1 MSDSTVYE
9 TCSNKFTTDQLD
21 RLLSCIADGSQAK
34 SADLASGLN
43 SFYLIFAGALVF
55 FMQTGFAMLCAGS
68 IRSKN
73 VKNVLLWNLLD
84 SCGGGLAFW
93 ITGYAFAY
101 GGETDEAKW
110 TFIGHTNF
118 FLTGDVDF
126 GYWFFQFAFACALSS
141 IVAGTIAERCQMKGY
156 LFYSFF
162 LVGFAYPVVAHAF
175 WSTNGFLANTTKEPM
190 FGSGAIDFAGSGPV
204 HMMGGVTA
212 LMAAIVLGPRMGR
225 FYDERGQ
232 LLEEP
237 NDIPGHSTP
246 LAILGTFALWFG
258 WYGFNPGSTFGVSTA
273 QAGTVAAM
281 VAVNTTLAAC
291 AGAVSAMFTSTWLNL
306 RETGIHTY
314 DVAYTMNGLLTGLV
328 AITAGCA
335 SVESWAAVVIGIV
348 AGWVYLAASKLLLK
362 LRIDDAV
369 DAIPVHLF
377 GGAWGL
383 IAAGLFSTPV
393 LMENAYGQSDHV
405 GWFYEWGRGSGN
417 FTLCGI
423 QLIGCLFITGWTV
436 ALMYPFFRLLNFFG
450 SLRVDPME
458 EEAGMDIS
466 RHNGSGYNH
475 DISNHESD
483 AASSLHEKRQSIRDS
498 RHGNKGSFKK
508 GDAAEPEQPIDD
520 VVDDKVG
527 VSDDD
532 LAV

>member
-1 MSDSTVYE
+1 MDEPPPVFE
-9 TCSNKFTTDQLD
+9 TCSAKFGSDELD
-21 RLLSCIADGSQAK
+21 KLLSCISDQHTDNLGDLADGL
-34 SADLASGLN
+34 D

-84 SCGGGLAFW
+84 SCGGGIAFW

-101 GGETDEAKW
+101 GGDEATSNK
-110 TFIGHTNF
+110 TFVGNTNF
-118 FLTGDVDF
+118 FMIGEIDHAF
-126 GYWFFQFAFACALSS
+126 WFFQFAFACALSS
-141 IVAGTIAERCQMKGY
+141 IVAGTIAERTQMKGY

-175 WSTNGFLANTTKEPM
+175 WSTHGFLSNVNDEPLW
-190 FGSGAIDFAGSGPV
+190 GSGAIDFAGSGPV

-212 LMAAIVLGPRMGR
+212 LMAAIVLGPRLGR
-225 FYDERGQ
+225 FYDENGAP
-232 LLEEP
+232 LDTP
-237 NDIPGHSTP
+237 VDIPGHSTP

-258 WYGFNPGSTFGVSTA
+258 WYGFNPGSTFGVSSKD
-273 QAGTVAAM
+273 AGEVAAL

-291 AGAVSAMFTSTWLNL
+291 SGALSAMFTSTWMDY
-306 RETGIHTY
+306 RSTGLHTY

-335 SVESWAAVVIGIV
+335 AVETWAAVVIGIV
-348 AGWVYLAASKLLLK
+348 AGWVYLAASKLLIK

-383 IAAGLFSTPV
+383 IAAGLFSTPD
-393 LMENAYGQSDHV
+393 LMEKAYGQSDHV
-405 GWFYEWGRGSGN
+405 GWFYEFGRGSGD
-417 FTLCGI
+417 FTLLGVQLVGI
-423 QLIGCLFITGWTV
+423 LCITGWTV
-436 ALMYPFFRLLNFFG
+436 ALMYPFFFVLNYFG
-450 SLRVDPME
+450 SLRVDPLE

-466 RHNGSGYNH
+466 RHQGSGYNF
-475 DISNHESD
+475 DQSAHESD
-483 AASSLHEKRQSIRDS
+483 VAEKNLNEKRASIKD
-498 RHGNKGSFKK
+498 KK
-508 GDAAEPEQPIDD
+508 SDPELE
-520 VVDDKVG
+520 V
-527 VSDDD
+527 
-532 LAV
+532 LEEAVKEVEA

>member
-1 MSDSTVYE
+1 MSAE
-9 TCSNKFTTDQLD
+9 NELFEACSAKFGTDQLD
-21 RLLSCIADGSQAK
+21 SLLSCISESHNAK
-34 SADLASGLN
+34 LDDAIASISSGLD

-84 SCGGGLAFW
+84 SCGGGIAFW

-101 GGETDEAKW
+101 GGDTSTSEW

-118 FLTGDVDF
+118 FMMGDINHAF
-126 GYWFFQFAFACALSS
+126 WFFQFAFACALSS
-141 IVAGTIAERCQMKGY
+141 IVAGTIAERTQMKGY

-175 WSTNGFLANTTKEPM
+175 WSTNGFLANTNAEPLW
-190 FGSGAIDFAGSGPV
+190 GSGAIDFAGSGPV

-225 FYDERGQ
+225 FYDDDGTP
-232 LLEEP
+232 LETP

-258 WYGFNPGSTFGVSTA
+258 WYGFNPGSTFGVSSA
-273 QAGTVAAM
+273 DSGEVAAL

-291 AGAVSAMFTSTWLNL
+291 AGALSAMFTSTWIGYRSSGL
-306 RETGIHTY
+306 HTY
-314 DVAYTMNGLLTGLV
+314 DLAYTMNGLLTGLV

-335 SVESWAAVVIGIV
+335 AVECWAAVVIGIV
-348 AGWVYLAASKLLLK
+348 AGWVYLGASKLLIK

-383 IAAGLFSTPV
+383 VATGLFSAPE
-393 LMENAYGQSDHV
+393 LMEKAYGQSEHV
-405 GWFYEWGRGSGN
+405 GWFYEWNRGSGD
-417 FTLCGI
+417 FTLLGI
-423 QLIGCLFITGWTV
+423 QLISILFITGWTV
-436 ALMYPFFRLLNFFG
+436 ALMYPFFRILNVFG
-450 SLRVDPME
+450 ALRVDALE
-458 EEAGMDIS
+458 EEVGLDIS
-466 RHNGSGYNH
+466 RHRGPGYNV
-475 DISNHESD
+475 DKSAHESD
-483 AASSLHEKRQSIRDS
+483 AVDSLKQKRENLKASTKDE
-498 RHGNKGSFKK
+498 
-508 GDAAEPEQPIDD
+508 
-520 VVDDKVG
+520 
-527 VSDDD
+527 VSDNKQKESGSNEETD
-532 LAV
+532 A